1 MPKQPTPPPDQAP
14 EVTTESS
21 PGGRS
26 LLARIKIVLLVL
38 AVVLVEC
45 GIAYLWLPNVSEA
58 EAKAS
63 AEATLA
69 ATEESAEETES
80 KPIEVDLGEFTVMAY
95 QPASNSTLRI
105 DFHLYGT
112 ITQEANEEFVTLKE
126 GNHARLREQVTVIVR
141 SAEIADLT
149 DPGLGLIKRRILEK
163 INRTL
168 GKPLVQGVVVS
179 DFSFIEQ

>member
-1 MPKQPTPPPDQAP
+1 
-14 EVTTESS
+14 
-21 PGGRS
+21 
-26 LLARIKIVLLVL
+26 LARIKIALLVL
-38 AVVLVEC
+38 VVVLVEC
-45 GIAYLWLPNVSEA
+45 GVAYLWLPSVSEA
-58 EAKAS
+58 EAKAA
-63 AEATLA
+63 AEATMA
-69 ATEESAEETES
+69 ETEQSAEEAEI

-112 ITQEANEEFVTLKE
+112 ISHEAHDEFLTLKE

-141 SAEIADLT
+141 SADIADLT

-168 GKPLVQGVVVS
+168 GKPLVQGVVIS